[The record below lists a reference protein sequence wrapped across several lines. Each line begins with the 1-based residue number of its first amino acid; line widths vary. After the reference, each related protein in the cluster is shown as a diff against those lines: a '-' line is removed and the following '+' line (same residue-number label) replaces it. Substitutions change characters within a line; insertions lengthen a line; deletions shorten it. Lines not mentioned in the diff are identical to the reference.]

1 MTSDP
6 HWNRWGDPAKAAPLP
21 PATLEL
27 VQAAFGELAPIP
39 QAPLEQLHPPESALS
54 DHDIA
59 GLRAHVGTGHVLTG
73 DETRVR
79 HTRGGSTPDLI
90 ARRTGELADAPDA
103 VVTPADH
110 DEVAGL
116 LDWCG
121 RERIAIVPF
130 GGGTSVVGGLAPAR
144 DRHRAVI
151 ALDLRRLDRLL
162 GVDTESMTATLE
174 PGLRGPQAEDLL
186 AGHGMT
192 LGHFPQ
198 SFRYATIGG
207 FAATRSSGQSSAGF
221 GRFDQLVT
229 ALRVA
234 TPIGDWHLGHGPM
247 NAAGPDLRQL
257 VLGSEGAFGV
267 ITEITVRTRPAP
279 VARHDAGFLMPS
291 FAAGAGALREIARSD
306 VPRTVL
312 RLSDEAET
320 AIGLATPDAVGAA
333 GTRPGALLIAC
344 VEGDAQRV
352 TAGTEGIAAIVARHG
367 GEPLGEAA
375 GEHWRK
381 GRFDGPYLRDG
392 LLDAGVLVDTL
403 ETVTEWS
410 RLAALHTAVA
420 SAAQAAAAAPAV
432 VLCHISHV
440 YETGAS
446 LYFTIAARAE
456 DDPTAQWQ
464 RIKRAASDAIVATG
478 ASITHHHAIGR
489 DHLPWLEAEIGPVGI
504 AVLRAVKR
512 ELDPHGIL
520 NPGILVP

>member
-1 MTSDP
+1 MTADP
-6 HWNRWGDPAKAAPLP
+6 HWSRWGDPAKEAPLP
-21 PATLEL
+21 DATLAL
-27 VQAAFGELAPIP
+27 VRAAFGELTPIP
-39 QAPLEQLHPPESALS
+39 QMPLERLRPPESSLS
-54 DHDIA
+54 YNDLV
-59 GLRAHVGTGHVLTG
+59 GMRARVGTSHVLTG
-73 DETRVR
+73 GEVRAR
-79 HTRGGSTPDLI
+79 HTGGGSTPDLI
-90 ARRTGELADAPDA
+90 ARRTGALADAPDA
-103 VVTPADH
+103 VITPADH
-110 DEVAGL
+110 DEVAAL
-116 LDWCG
+116 LGWCAEQG
-121 RERIAIVPF
+121 IAVVPF

-162 GVDTESMTATLE
+162 AVDEESMTARLE
-174 PGLRGPQAEDLL
+174 PGLRGPDAEALL
-186 AGHGMT
+186 AAHGMT

-198 SFRYATIGG
+198 SFEYASIGG
-207 FAATRSSGQSSAGF
+207 FAATRSSGQSSAGY

-234 TPIGDWHLGHGPM
+234 TPVGDWRLGHGPM

-267 ITEITVRTRPAP
+267 ITEVTVRTRPVP
-279 VARHDAGFLMPS
+279 ETRHDAGFRMPS
-291 FAAGAGALREIARSD
+291 FAAGADALRELARSD
-306 VPRTVL
+306 VPCTVL

-333 GTRPGALLIAC
+333 GPDPGALLIAC
-344 VEGDAQRV
+344 VEGDEDRV
-352 TAGTEGIAAIVARHG
+352 TAGAQGIAAIAARHG
-367 GEPLGEAA
+367 GEPLGRPA
-375 GEHWRK
+375 GERWRS

-410 RLAALHTAVA
+410 KLGALHAAVGDA
-420 SAAQAAAAAPAV
+420 VRAAAASPAV
-432 VLCHISHV
+432 VLCHISHI

-446 LYFTIAARAE
+446 LYFTVAAKAE
-456 DDPTAQWQ
+456 ADPTAQW
-464 RIKRAASDAIVATG
+464 RAIKRAASEAIVAAG

-489 DHLPWLEAEIGPVGI
+489 DHLPWLEAEIGTIGI

-520 NPGILVP
+520 NPGILIP